1 MVALRCCLLLL
12 LCLPASFACAQ
23 PLRIGLG
30 LQGVAY
36 LGDLT
41 ETGTVPQR
49 VHAGFGLS
57 LEKVMP
63 RPWGFSF
70 HAGAGSFTEQWDD
83 PANSP
88 ATRFVQTTFGWGE
101 FRAHYRPW
109 PEAALQPF
117 VSVGAGLL
125 AFQPKN
131 IDGLVYDDTTFN
143 GLVPQLP
150 MVIGGRYQVT
160 PLIGLELSYVWR
172 FTPTDFLDNIGPG
185 GPRAGFDALHT
196 LSLAV
201 QIDLAGEEPEAALP
215 VAETAPPASQPEPLS
230 NDQATNPSDETLYNR
245 TAAMKSIEEGIFLY
259 YTTKSGDTFESLGR
273 RFRVPPDILRE
284 LNYFPGEQL
293 VKGSYLRIPHIP
305 AP

>member
-12 LCLPASFACAQ
+12 LCLSAALTQAQ

-41 ETGTVPQR
+41 EPGTLPKR
-49 VHAGFGLS
+49 VNTGFGLS
-57 LEKVMP
+57 LEKVLP
-63 RPWGFSF
+63 RPIGFSF
-70 HAGAGSFTEQWDD
+70 HAGAGSFTEQWDE
-83 PANSP
+83 PGNAP
-88 ATRFVQTTFGWGE
+88 GTRFVQTTFGWGE

-109 PEAALQPF
+109 PEASLQPF
-117 VSVGAGLL
+117 VSAGAGLL

-131 IDGLVYDDTTFN
+131 IDGFVYNDTAFN

-150 MVIGGRYQVT
+150 MVIGGRFQVT
-160 PLIGLELSYVWR
+160 PLIGLELSYIWR

-185 GPRAGFDALHT
+185 GPRSGFDALHT

-201 QIDLAGEEPEAALP
+201 QVNLAPPEE
-215 VAETAPPASQPEPLS
+215 VAEHVPAPLPAEPAQPISSEE
-230 NDQATNPSDETLYNR
+230 ATIQGDETLYNR
-245 TAAMKSIEEGIFLY
+245 PAALQSMEEGIFLY
-259 YTTKSGDTFESLGR
+259 YEAKAGDTFEGLAK
-273 RFRVPPDILRE
+273 RFRVPPDLLRE

-293 VKGSYLRIPHIP
+293 TKGAYLRIPHVP